1 MWINHLKISY
11 WPQKTHNTHT
21 NVFSKCMMGI
31 WAVLN
36 LHCKTS
42 GITVNHNH
50 LRIGNHHCFTFYSA
64 FMSSRGNSNIWRLT
78 YLVNQCGMYH
88 SRPWCFQ
95 MSPVFCLGL
104 FICQKYLVSFQS
116 QLIKL
121 HFLFLR
127 SSQLCRTEQ
136 FLPEAHWLLIV
147 MVPFL
152 SSLGEK
158 VNWLSQP
165 AFMFSSRCLE
175 KLNPSFICA
184 FISF

>member
-1 MWINHLKISY
+1 
-11 WPQKTHNTHT
+11 
-21 NVFSKCMMGI
+21 MMGI

-36 LHCKTS
+36 LHCTTS
-42 GITVNHNH
+42 GITVNQNH
-50 LRIGNHHCFTFYSA
+50 LCIGNHHCFTFYSA
-64 FMSSRGNSNIWRLT
+64 FMSSRGNSKNWRLT
-78 YLVNQCGMYH
+78 YLVNQCGMHH

-104 FICQKYLVSFQS
+104 FTCQKYLVSFQS

-127 SSQLCRTEQ
+127 SSRLCRTEQ

-158 VNWLSQP
+158 VNWLSTGFYVFLQM
-165 AFMFSSRCLE
+165 AGKVKSIFYLCLSFLSKCHIHFISSVLAVFSS
-175 KLNPSFICA
+175 NIPI
-184 FISF
+184 